1 MHHVLAQRCGTQV
14 TLAAL
19 LLSLL
24 QRLEKALGR
33 DLDFAVLAPNDYTM
47 LPSACV
53 RAEASFLGV
62 ESRDLVVKVLRS
74 LKRGYWPWAWLP
86 DGRSDSGFLVAA
98 EAVTSSSR
106 LNKTF
111 ADGTVMQPT
120 GRPFGDMT
128 LADLSCAA
136 LAAVAGGYEAR
147 DYAVVLAHQ
156 RRYGEAYEAL
166 QRAIDEEATVSGE
179 GALLGL
185 ASTGSQAR
193 APQELGQMEHELCQ
207 RLATHLEFQIAE
219 KAFEMS

>member
-1 MHHVLAQRCGTQV
+1 MGGGGGCNAAECCSGLTRRIPAAAVHHVLAQRCGTQV

-86 DGRSDSGFLVAA
+86 DGRAKHCWL
-98 EAVTSSSR
+98 
-106 LNKTF
+106 
-111 ADGTVMQPT
+111 ADGGCTDHSVPPIPHMLT
-120 GRPFGDMT
+120 NKR
-128 LADLSCAA
+128 
-136 LAAVAGGYEAR
+136 
-147 DYAVVLAHQ
+147 
-156 RRYGEAYEAL
+156 
-166 QRAIDEEATVSGE
+166 
-179 GALLGL
+179 
-185 ASTGSQAR
+185 
-193 APQELGQMEHELCQ
+193 
-207 RLATHLEFQIAE
+207 
-219 KAFEMS
+219 